1 MLTLWKHGTH
11 GAFLALLFAT
21 TLSAQVT
28 ETPFTVAPGRVLME
42 MDGLRFSVD
51 RDGGSRFTGLAVAST
66 LLSAGITP
74 SFDVQAGVD
83 VFLKETYRLDGARDS
98 HSGIGDL
105 SFRMKWTVWRDEQRD
120 AGLALIPYVKIP
132 SGSSSVGSDAMEG
145 GLIMPWAMK
154 LPSGPIL
161 GAMFQ
166 WDLVRN
172 DDENGYDG
180 HWHTTVYIE
189 QQIVGG
195 LAAYG
200 EAAAVATSTGLSKTT
215 GSIGVGARFHVT
227 KSIELDYEL
236 QRGVSSRSTDWTHV
250 LRVNLG
256 W

>member
-1 MLTLWKHGTH
+1 MRIPRKHGWL
-11 GAFLALLFAT
+11 LALLPLMPLF
-21 TLSAQVT
+21 AQVT
-28 ETPFTVAPGRVLME
+28 ESPFTVAPGSVLVE

-51 RDGGSRFTGLAVAST
+51 RDSGSRFTGLAVAST

-83 VFLKETYRLDGARDS
+83 LFLKETYRFGGSRDS
-98 HSGIGDL
+98 QSGIGDL
-105 SFRMKWTVWRDEQRD
+105 SFRMKWTVWRDDRRG

-132 SGSSSVGSDAMEG
+132 SGTSSVGSDAMEG

-154 LPSGPIL
+154 LRSGAIV

-180 HWHTTVYIE
+180 HWHTTAYIE
-189 QQIVGG
+189 QELVGG
-195 LAAYG
+195 FTIYG
-200 EAAAVATSTGLSKTT
+200 EATAVATSTGLSKST
-215 GSIGVGARFHVT
+215 GTIGVGGRLRVT
-227 KSIELDYEL
+227 KNIELDYEL

-250 LRVNLG
+250 LRVN
-256 W
+256 WEW